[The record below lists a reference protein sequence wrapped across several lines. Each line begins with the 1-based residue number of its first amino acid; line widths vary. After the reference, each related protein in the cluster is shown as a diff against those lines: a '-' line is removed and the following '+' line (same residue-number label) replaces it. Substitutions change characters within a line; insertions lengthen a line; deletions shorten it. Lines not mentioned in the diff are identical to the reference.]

1 MLNIYTVYSPNAK
14 QCLSNTDASKVHFP
28 LVLLLFRVSYEIFF
42 LTPVSYEIG
51 IKENSIESLI
61 MLHSVVFMGRT
72 AKWLN
77 LDKKK
82 RMDDEQTL
90 RRERCK

>member
-28 LVLLLFRVSYEIFF
+28 LVLLLFR
-42 LTPVSYEIG
+42 VSYEIG